1 MYFGYNKMKDYYQIL
16 SIERDTDQTEIKAA
30 AQAKANEVNEAFRVL
45 NDPEQRRAYDASLS
59 QQSPASI
66 TPEQLSPTSQVT
78 TPPKFKVAGEN
89 RQRFKN
95 MLNSWG
101 EYLHL
106 ETPSVRD
113 MVLFTAALTFV
124 IYMALQLIYPPP
136 IMPPSQPSL
145 SLGTYSSSSQ
155 AN

>member
-1 MYFGYNKMKDYYQIL
+1 MKDYYQIL
-16 SIERDTDQTEIKAA
+16 GINPDTDQTKIKAA
-30 AQAKANEVNEAFRVL
+30 AQAKANEINEAFRVL
-45 NDPEQRRAYDASLS
+45 NDPEQRRAYDASLP
-59 QQSPASI
+59 QQLPESVTPVKPSPIA
-66 TPEQLSPTSQVT
+66 QAAT

-89 RQRFKN
+89 RQRFTN
-95 MLNSWG
+95 MVSSWG

-113 MVLFTAALTFV
+113 IVVFTAALAFV
-124 IYMALQLIYPPP
+124 IYMALQLVYPPP
-136 IMPPSQPSL
+136 ITPPSQPAL